1 MTSIAWV
8 AAGLLWWSLLEYLLH
23 RFLFHRKNRLFGRR
37 HLQHHARVKE
47 RLLALAPWPSAV
59 LGAVL
64 HAVPLFLFLDTSV
77 AAPLFGGFL
86 GGYLLYEYVHYAVHY
101 HRQRTPIGRWLHSY
115 HMLHHHKTPKARYGV
130 TSPVWDLV
138 FGTFAPV
145 ERRDR

>member
-47 RLLALAPWPSAV
+47 RPLALAPWPSAV

-64 HAVPLFLFLDTSV
+64 HAVPLFAFLEASI
-77 AAPLFGGFL
+77 AAPFFGGFL
-86 GGYLLYEYVHYAVHY
+86 VGYLVYEYVHYAVHY
-101 HRQRTPIGRWLHSY
+101 HRQRTPMGRWLRSY
-115 HMLHHHKTPKARYGV
+115 HLLHHHKTPKARYGV

>member
-1 MTSIAWV
+1 MTSIV
-8 AAGLLWWSLLEYLLH
+8 LVLAGFLWWSLLEYLLH
-23 RFLFHRKNRLFGRR
+23 RFLFHRKNRFFGRR

-59 LGAVL
+59 IGAVL
-64 HAVPLFLFLDTSV
+64 HAGLLFAFLDRAT
-77 AAPLFGGFL
+77 AAPLFVGFL

-101 HRQRTPIGRWLHSY
+101 HRQRTPIGRWLRAY

-130 TSPVWDLV
+130 TSPVWDMV
-138 FGTFAPV
+138 FGTYAPL